1 MNAGKMR
8 FSVLLAV
15 GLFGGGAAA
24 QQTQEATD
32 MHLEDAGFVM
42 RAATPH
48 QLDRVRLLPP
58 RKFVARTVN
67 GRRYFLY
74 ADPELCKCVFLGDEL
89 AMTNYQNMVS
99 LPSSLPLPGG
109 PGSLPPGASLYQD
122 TSSQDMDPNLSS
134 SISTGDILDYPN

>member
-8 FSVLLAV
+8 FSVALAV
-15 GLFGGGAAA
+15 GLFGGDAGA

-89 AMTNYQNMVS
+89 AMANYGNMVS
-99 LPSSLPLPGG
+99 QPSSLPMPGG
-109 PGSLPPGASLYQD
+109 SGSLPPGASLYQD
-122 TSSQDMDPNLSS
+122 MDPNLSS
-134 SISTGDILDYPN
+134 SIPTGDILDYPN

>member
-8 FSVLLAV
+8 FSVVLAV
-15 GLFGGGAAA
+15 GLFGGDAGA

-32 MHLEDAGFVM
+32 MRLEDAGFVM

-74 ADPELCKCVFLGDEL
+74 ADPDLCKCVFLGDEL
-89 AMTNYQNMVS
+89 AMTNYQNMAS
-99 LPSSLPLPGG
+99 LPSSLPMPGG
-109 PGSLPPGASLYQD
+109 QGGLPPGASLYQD
-122 TSSQDMDPNLSS
+122 MDPVLSS
-134 SISTGDILDYPN
+134 SIPAGDILDYPN

>member
-1 MNAGKMR
+1 MNTGKMR
-8 FSVLLAV
+8 FSVALAV
-15 GLFGGGAAA
+15 GLFGGDAGA
-24 QQTQEATD
+24 QQAQEATD

-74 ADPELCKCVFLGDEL
+74 ADPDLCKCVFLGDEL
-89 AMTNYQNMVS
+89 AMANYQSMAS
-99 LPSSLPLPGG
+99 PPSSPAAPGG
-109 PGSLPPGASLYQD
+109 PGGPPPGATLYQAP
-122 TSSQDMDPNLSS
+122 SYQDMDPNLSR
-134 SISTGDILDYPN
+134 SIPTGDIL